1 MFEVY
6 NTHGTKVADAVNPT
20 LALRGK
26 YTATIPAGSA
36 RDREVT
42 IEVSDTDIP
51 VFAIRPA
58 ANRPTYIRWP
68 RVKPGDPTKWQLT
81 ITTNAFAD
89 DSLDGDPFGAVNT
102 TAYNVTVY
110 HFDRALP
117 TNDNYGLQL
126 FDATGRCTFQ
136 GNQKAAK
143 VVAAAPFNFGRGSN
157 ISATAPSGRVYA
169 AIANYGFLS
178 VTETGSWGWR
188 ERHFREQVIVTG
200 NTVDLQG
207 GYPVFHL
214 AVSSGPEKTRRHGL
228 PGGFIIDVT
237 GY

>member
-6 NTHGTKVADAVNPT
+6 NTHGTKVADASNPT

-42 IEVSDTDIP
+42 IEVSNTDIP

-58 ANRPTYIRWP
+58 NNRPTYIRWP
-68 RVKPGDPTKWQLT
+68 RVKPGDPTKWLLT
-81 ITTNAFAD
+81 ITTNSIAD
-89 DSLDGDPFGAVNT
+89 DGLDGDPFGPVDT
-102 TAYNVTVY
+102 TSYNVTVY

-117 TNDNYGLQL
+117 TSDKYGLQL
-126 FDATGRCTFQ
+126 FDAQGRCTFQ

-143 VVAAAPFNFGRGSN
+143 VVAASGFDFGRGSMV
-157 ISATAPSGRVYA
+157 SHTASGRILAV
-169 AIANYGFLS
+169 IANYGFLG
-178 VTETGSWGWR
+178 VTETGPWGWR
-188 ERHFREQVIVTG
+188 ERHYREMVIVNG
-200 NTVDLQG
+200 SYAELHG

-214 AVSSGPEKTRRHGL
+214 ALSSGPEKTRRHGL